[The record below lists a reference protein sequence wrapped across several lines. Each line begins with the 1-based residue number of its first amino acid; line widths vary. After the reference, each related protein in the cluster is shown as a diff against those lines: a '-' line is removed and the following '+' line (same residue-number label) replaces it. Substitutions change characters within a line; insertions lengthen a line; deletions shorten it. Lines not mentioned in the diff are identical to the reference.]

1 MSFEIG
7 SPMPLSRRFPI
18 SINFIPVNIQQTR
31 SMKKPTFRTLSVVTL
46 FAIAAMV
53 NYMVPLYAQ
62 TANWTGV
69 AADGNWNNTANW
81 DIGVPAEGTNAVLGV
96 GIVANYDAPMVA
108 GSFGG
113 VAPGLSLTTAIL
125 NVNASV
131 FVIGASGTGAAT
143 VTGSGSRL

>member
-1 MSFEIG
+1 MKNPTIRTVPFVTVFVVAAVLDYT
-7 SPMPLSRRFPI
+7 PL
-18 SINFIPVNIQQTR
+18 
-31 SMKKPTFRTLSVVTL
+31 LH
-46 FAIAAMV
+46 
-53 NYMVPLYAQ
+53 AQ

-69 AADGNWNNTANW
+69 AADGNWNNAANW

-125 NVNASV
+125 NVNASG

-143 VTGSGSRL
+143 ITGSGSRLNVNAGGVLSLTNGGLTLGNVAAAALAPGGS